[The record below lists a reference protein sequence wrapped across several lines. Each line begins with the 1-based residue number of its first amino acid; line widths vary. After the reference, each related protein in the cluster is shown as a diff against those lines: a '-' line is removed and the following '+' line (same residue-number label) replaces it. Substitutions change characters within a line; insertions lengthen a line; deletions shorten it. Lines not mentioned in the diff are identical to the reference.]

1 MNDQRPTGKPITL
14 AEVAKR
20 ADVSQMTASKVMRN
34 TGSISPATRERV
46 RKAVVELGYVPNR
59 FAGALSSKTS
69 DIVAVVLPS
78 INDTIFG
85 DVISGVNDVLRPKGY
100 ITFIGESNFDGLA
113 EEEIL
118 RTVLSLHPAGIIIT
132 GGINRTQRAQKMVQS
147 WNCPTIQIWDDE
159 ESGFDGS
166 VAPSHSEAGRL
177 IAQHFLEQ
185 GYRCPAYIGAELSK
199 DICAGRR
206 FEAFQQTLIA
216 NTLVPEEMIRE
227 DLPRQSETGRILV
240 KELMNIAPAT
250 DAIYCLN
257 DAIAL
262 GALSWLHE
270 NNYTVPSEI
279 GVAGFN
285 GTSTV
290 NAVRTRL
297 TTVHVERYN
306 LGKIAAEAI
315 LGLLDGKSVDHS
327 VRLEPKLIVGNTT

>member
-1 MNDQRPTGKPITL
+1 MNEQRPTGKPITL

-46 RKAVVELGYVPNR
+46 RKAASELGYVPNR

-85 DVISGVNDVLRPKGY
+85 DVISGVNEVLRPKGY
-100 ITFIGESNFDGLA
+100 ITFIGESNFDGPA

-118 RTVLSLHPAGIIIT
+118 RTALSLHPAGIIIT
-132 GGINRTQRAQKMVQS
+132 GGINRTQRAQEMVQS

-159 ESGFDGS
+159 ENGFDGS

-177 IAQHFLEQ
+177 IAQHFLEK
-185 GYRCPAYIGAELSK
+185 GYRHPAYIGAELGK

-206 FEAFQQTLIA
+206 FEAFRQTLNA
-216 NTLVPEEMIRE
+216 HTLFPKEMIRE
-227 DLPRQSETGRILV
+227 DLPRQSETGRSLAQ
-240 KELMNIAPAT
+240 ELMTSVPHT

-270 NNYTVPSEI
+270 NDYTVPSQVA
-279 GVAGFN
+279 VAGFN
-285 GTSTV
+285 GTSLV

-306 LGKIAAEAI
+306 LGKIAAEAV
-315 LGLLDGKSVDHS
+315 LGLLDGKPVDRL

>member
-1 MNDQRPTGKPITL
+1 M
-14 AEVAKR
+14 
-20 ADVSQMTASKVMRN
+20 
-34 TGSISPATRERV
+34 
-46 RKAVVELGYVPNR
+46 RKAAVELGYVPNR

-78 INDTIFG
+78 INDSIFG
-85 DVISGVNDVLRPKGY
+85 DVICGVNEVLRPKGY
-100 ITFIGESNFDGLA
+100 ITFIGESYFDGPA

-132 GGINRTQRAQKMVQS
+132 GGINRTHRAKKMVQS

-159 ESGFDGS
+159 ENGFDGS
-166 VAPSHSEAGRL
+166 IAPSHSEAGRL
-177 IAQHFLEQ
+177 IANHFLEQ
-185 GYRCPAYIGAELSK
+185 GYKCPAYIGAELGK

-206 FEAFQQTLIA
+206 FEAFRQTLNA
-216 NTLVPEEMIRE
+216 NALFPTEMIQE
-227 DLPRQSETGRILV
+227 DLPRQSETGRILAQ
-240 KELMNIAPAT
+240 KLMTSAPRT

-270 NNYTVPSEI
+270 NNYSVPAQVA
-279 GVAGFN
+279 VAGFN
-285 GTSTV
+285 GTSMV

-306 LGKIAAEAI
+306 LGKIAAEAV
-315 LGLLDGKSVDHS
+315 LKLLDGQQADPL
-327 VRLEPKLIVGNTT
+327 VRLEPRLIVGNTT